1 MTASVSIGSGAAA
14 HREFPSVR
22 FYRFSRHPTPPHP
35 GWPHQPQPR
44 PGSPPPGTRLR
55 PSGLVWSPAS
65 PPPCRSEIAPLW
77 AILEHSENLGI
88 QFSQVFG
95 GAPVEPI
102 SGYGSE
108 LGSGSVR
115 ENSGYG
121 FRNRLSVFGFC
132 IASTQIR
139 GKFPGGSF
147 GYSSGDGKGVRENCC
162 VSWTFRGSSLY
173 FQSSALP
180 TELPGLRV
188 RKRVLNSCT
197 RSKSSPPAAFA
208 RF

>member
-1 MTASVSIGSGAAA
+1 MGRELPPIASSPASAFTDFRA
-14 HREFPSVR
+14 
-22 FYRFSRHPTPPHP
+22 TPPHRTRA
-35 GWPHQPQPR
+35 GHTNRR
-44 PGSPPPGTRLR
+44 PGPALRLLA
-55 PSGLVWSPAS
+55 PDCGPPAS
-65 PPPCRSEIAPLW
+65 FGPRHPHPPCRSEIAPLW

-197 RSKSSPPAAFA
+197 RSESSPPAAFA